1 MKFAVAWQINQEKWL
16 DVLKVWVSLSAAER
30 ADAGEGVKI
39 IGRWH
44 NTAAR
49 GGVAIMEA
57 SDTAKLYRYL
67 ARWNPYMDITVSP
80 VLEDEES
87 AALAKASLAD
97 HGK

>member
-1 MKFAVAWQINQEKWL
+1 MKFAVTWQINQDRWL
-16 DVLKVWVSLSAAER
+16 DVLKVWTSMSAAER

-39 IGRWH
+39 VGRWH

-67 ARWNPYMDITVSP
+67 GRWNPHMDINVAP
-80 VLEDEES
+80 VIEDEES
-87 AALAKASLAD
+87 AALAKATLAD